1 VLAEGDRNPDL
12 LSFPRWLGSVTRSI
26 QIGGRRQLQH
36 RRTVPLLDLH
46 ASTSTCPTQ
55 LPKGASGAAAQCSRR
70 WRAGAATSRGRR
82 ICELRRRTAA
92 PRCLCSSST
101 GLTELR
107 ERVARPRIAAACG
120 SRSNYRRCQADLRA
134 APQAAAGVRAVAVV
148 IRVRFYR
155 KTEPNKPKPNASV
168 FDFLNNRSVVT
179 SWKTEIL

>member
-70 WRAGAATSRGRR
+70 WRAGAATSRGGR

-107 ERVARPRIAAACG
+107 EQEHVGAGATTGGARRIYELPRRPQQACG
-120 SRSNYRRCQADLRA
+120 RWQLLYEFGFTEKLNRINRNRIC
-134 APQAAAGVRAVAVV
+134 
-148 IRVRFYR
+148 RFLI
-155 KTEPNKPKPNASV
+155 
-168 FDFLNNRSVVT
+168 F
-179 SWKTEIL
+179 